1 MRADQT
7 SVLQRCLDRVHVGEL
22 TARDELIERAQ
33 ERLRRLTGK
42 MLADFPRLRDRVE
55 LDDVFQNAML
65 RLCRSLL
72 EVTPGSVRAF
82 FRLAAVQVRRELI
95 DLARHYFGPESL
107 AARMERATT
116 GDFSPNRDPSDHS
129 LDPARLAVW
138 TDFHRQVELLPED
151 EREVFD
157 LLWYQ
162 GVPQPEAADLLR
174 VDVRTVRRR
183 WLSARRKLSEALRG
197 HLPGLD

>member
-1 MRADQT
+1 MRTDQT
-7 SVLQRCLDRVHVGEL
+7 SVLQRCLDRVQAGDP

-33 ERLRRLTGK
+33 ERLRRLTNK
-42 MLADFPRLRDRVE
+42 MLEDFPRLRPREE

-65 RLCRSLL
+65 RLCRSL
-72 EVTPGSVRAF
+72 VDITPGSVRAF
-82 FRLAAVQVRRELI
+82 FRLAALQVRRELL

-107 AARMERATT
+107 AARLE
-116 GDFSPNRDPSDHS
+116 GSPDDSSPNRDLSDHS
-129 LDPARLAVW
+129 LDPARLAIW

-157 LLWYQ
+157 LLVYQ
-162 GVPQPEAADLLR
+162 GFTQPEAAGLLG
-174 VDVRTVRRR
+174 VDERTVRRR
-183 WLSARRKLSEALRG
+183 WLSARLKLSTALHG

>member
-1 MRADQT
+1 MSTDQT
-7 SVLQRCLDRVHVGEL
+7 SVLQRCLDRVQAGDL

-33 ERLRRLTGK
+33 QRLRRLTFK
-42 MLADFPRLRDRVE
+42 MLEDFPRLRPRAD

-65 RLCRSLL
+65 RLCRSL
-72 EVTPGSVRAF
+72 EDVTPGSVRVF
-82 FRLAAVQVRRELI
+82 FRLAALQIRRELI
-95 DLARHYFGPESL
+95 DLARHYFGPAGL
-107 AARMERATT
+107 AACVQGNPVDSSAPTQ
-116 GDFSPNRDPSDHS
+116 DPSDHS

-162 GVPQPEAADLLR
+162 DLPQPEAAVLLG
-174 VDVRTVRRR
+174 VDVRTIRRR
-183 WLSARRKLSEALRG
+183 WLSARLKLSTALRG

>member
-1 MRADQT
+1 MRTDQT
-7 SVLQRCLDRVHVGEL
+7 SILQRCLDRVQAGDP

-33 ERLRRLTGK
+33 QRLRRLTQK
-42 MLADFPRLRDRVE
+42 MLEDFPRLRPREE

-65 RLCRSLL
+65 RLCRSL
-72 EVTPGSVRAF
+72 VDITPGSVRAF
-82 FRLAAVQVRRELI
+82 FRLAALQIRRELL

-107 AARMERATT
+107 AARLEGNPA
-116 GDFSPNRDPSDHS
+116 DDSSPNRDPSDHS

-138 TDFHRQVELLPED
+138 TDFHRQVGLLPED

-162 GVPQPEAADLLR
+162 GISQPEAADLLG
-174 VDVRTVRRR
+174 VDVRTIRRR
-183 WLSARRKLSEALRG
+183 WLSARLKLSTALHG